1 MLQSVDDIYN
11 SYWQEKIPP
20 LQPVVLNADDLVG
33 IGVAGRISAR
43 NDTGCD
49 IAVIYQIKAPPA
61 FQEQASAGNE
71 SDGEQETDE
80 EVSTQN
86 SVGKLSWKVVFKKIA
101 YSMDNIWTDEIYNK
115 LKF

>member
-11 SYWQEKIPP
+11 SYWQEKIPA
-20 LQPVVLNADDLVG
+20 LQPVVLNADDLIG

-86 SVGKLSWKVVFKKIA
+86 SVGKLSWKVVFIKIC
-101 YSMDNIWTDEIYNK
+101 
-115 LKF
+115 L